1 MRKELA
7 QGARIRAMW
16 TGVMIRQ
23 YNTLSTSTEQV
34 LGYSEKGK
42 CLRFVG
48 FAVVLFTF
56 AVGAYSAEE
65 DTHVH
70 DHEGAVA
77 ALEHA
82 QTTNVTCPVMTDMKV
97 DTDIFTDH
105 EGKRIYFCCR
115 NCRAAFG
122 KNPKKYLSRLPQIGG
137 TPTQTGREHKDRGPE
152 LTLAGF
158 IKPMGVTTLSL
169 LVLTVAAALLRRRK
183 PTFLLKWHKLLGI
196 TTLVSAAIH
205 ATLVLIA
212 H

>member
-1 MRKELA
+1 MRLP
-7 QGARIRAMW
+7 
-16 TGVMIRQ
+16 
-23 YNTLSTSTEQV
+23 NTLSTNKQV
-34 LGYSEKGK
+34 FGHSDNNRR
-42 CLRFVG
+42 LRFVS
-48 FAVVLFTF
+48 FIVVLFTTF

-82 QTTNVTCPVMTDMKV
+82 QTTNVICPVMTDMKV
-97 DTDIFTDH
+97 DPDIFTDY
-105 EGKRIYFCCR
+105 EGKRVYFCCR

-122 KNPKKYLSRLPQIGG
+122 KNPKKYLPRLPQFGG
-137 TPTQTGREHKDRGPE
+137 TPTQTGREHKDHGPE

-169 LVLTVAAALLRRRK
+169 LVLTVAAALLRRKK
-183 PTFLLKWHKLLGI
+183 PKFLLKWHKHLGI
-196 TTLVSAAIH
+196 TTLVLAVIH
-205 ATLVLIA
+205 LILVLIA